1 MKTYA
6 YALDLADDPE
16 VIRQYAE
23 RHKNVPSEVLGAG
36 KELGILSDRI
46 YLIGN
51 RLFRLTETTDNY
63 DPDASG
69 DYAQLSPVAR
79 EWDELMRTW
88 QRPLDQRKSGE
99 WWARMELVY
108 QCDLTGK

>member
-6 YALDLADDPE
+6 YALDLTDDRE
-16 VIRQYAE
+16 IIQQYVE
-23 RHKNVPSEVLGAG
+23 RHKNVPPEVLEAG
-36 KELGILSDRI
+36 RELGILSDRV

-51 RLFRLTETTDNY
+51 RLFRFTEATDDY

-69 DYAQLSPVAR
+69 DYARLSPVVGK
-79 EWDELMRTW
+79 WDALMRTY
-88 QRPLDQRKSGE
+88 QQPLEQRKNGE